1 MTGNASV
8 FWLSCF
14 ELREP
19 WHPLVYN
26 RWNWVRWAMNWS
38 HLHRTR
44 QGMTST
50 GFAMFSIWYL
60 LLKIV
65 KPISTINELFGLDL
79 FLPAANFLF
88 LSLICNFLFFVFL
101 HLPNPS
107 LQEPKWKGGGL
118 FGNSPL
124 YSANPD
130 SVGYNLTG
138 GIYTVSDQT
147 VITQCQC
154 LEVLLQWGTSS
165 VYPSDS
171 G

>member
-1 MTGNASV
+1 MYWSRLHSYQARNDFHRIRDIFIKT
-8 FWLSCF
+8 
-14 ELREP
+14 P
-19 WHPLVYN
+19 PLE
-26 RWNWVRWAMNWS
+26 
-38 HLHRTR
+38 
-44 QGMTST
+44 
-50 GFAMFSIWYL
+50 
-60 LLKIV
+60 IV
-65 KPISTINELFGLDL
+65 KPISTINELFGLNL
-79 FLPAANFLF
+79 FLPAAIFIF
-88 LSLICNFLFFVFL
+88 IPRPWFIIFSFVFL

-130 SVGYNLTG
+130 SVEYDLTG

-147 VITQCQC
+147 VITQCQWM
-154 LEVLLQWGTSS
+154 EVLLQWGTSS